1 MEPEANP
8 SKSVCVFDFDGT
20 LVDSMG
26 GFADLAAR
34 LITEAYGVALES
46 AREDYLRTSGLPFF
60 QQLEA
65 LFPGD
70 ARNAAVADDFE
81 ARKASDYFDRP
92 FFREV
97 PQAISELQ
105 QRGVRVVVSSNNGQE
120 IVEAYLERRPEAR
133 FDLVLGF
140 QNGFSKGRAHFQK
153 VLEHFS
159 ADPEELLFVGD
170 SLHDAR
176 QALEFGVDFVGRVGT
191 FRSEQFH
198 EVHPQAATIRGLHE
212 LMEVLCK

>member
-1 MEPEANP
+1 MDAEPNP

-26 GFADLAAR
+26 GFADLAAG
-34 LITEAYGVALES
+34 LIAESYGVSSET
-46 AREDYLRTSGLPFF
+46 ARSGYLRTSGLPFF

-70 ARNAAVADDFE
+70 ARNSAVAADFE
-81 ARKASDYFDRP
+81 ARKQSDYFNRP

-97 PQAISELQ
+97 PQAISELRR
-105 QRGVRVVVSSNNGQE
+105 RGVRAVVSSNNGQE

-140 QNGFSKGRAHFQK
+140 QKGFSKGRAHFQK
-153 VLEHFS
+153 VMEHFS
-159 ADPEELLFVGD
+159 ADPDEILFVGD

-191 FRSEQFH
+191 FRSEQFR
-198 EVHPQAATIRGLHE
+198 EVHPQAPTIRGLNE